1 MEYKDYEIQISYKR
15 KLDYDDR
22 KPILKP
28 IDVYEVAK
36 NLLKE
41 TMEHHET
48 FYAFYVDSVS
58 NLISINKIA
67 EGGLNYTLIDQRFL
81 FQGAILSNA
90 YGMILIHN
98 HPSGKVVPSN
108 QDKLLLE
115 DVKLVADKLN
125 IKIIDF
131 VVVSAYSYY
140 SMAEEGKL

>member
-1 MEYKDYEIQISYKR
+1 MEYKDFEIQISYKR
-15 KLDYDDR
+15 KLNYNER

-28 IDVYEVAK
+28 IDVYEIAK
-36 NLLKE
+36 NLLE
-41 TMEHHET
+41 ESMEHHET
-48 FYAFYVDSVS
+48 FCAFYVDSAS

-90 YGMILIHN
+90 YGMFLIHN
-98 HPSGKVVPSN
+98 HPSGKVVPSK

-115 DVKLVADKLN
+115 DIKLVADKLN
-125 IKIIDF
+125 IKIMDF

-140 SMAEEGKL
+140 SMVEEGQL